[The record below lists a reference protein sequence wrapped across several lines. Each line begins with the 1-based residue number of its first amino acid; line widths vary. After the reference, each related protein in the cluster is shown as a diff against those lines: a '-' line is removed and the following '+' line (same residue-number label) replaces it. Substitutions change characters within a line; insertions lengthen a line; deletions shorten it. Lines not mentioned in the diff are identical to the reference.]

1 MDVIAP
7 DEEVLKKLVRG
18 LVEVEELG
26 TDHNLA
32 WEKADLVAPVTRMV
46 YRPETRARP
55 CQSPKGST
63 KARLVK
69 SKIASKERSSAK
81 VVHNA
86 RLQWLSYLCLD
97 WNGTRLRP
105 QTA

>member
-1 MDVIAP
+1 MDAIAP
-7 DEEVLKKLVRG
+7 DEDDLKKLVLY
-18 LVEVEELG
+18 LVVVEELG
-26 TDHNLA
+26 TDHNQA

-46 YRPETRARP
+46 FRPKTRARP

-63 KARLVK
+63 KARLAK

-86 RLQWLSYLCLD
+86 RLQWLAFLCLD
-97 WNGTRLRP
+97 LNGTRLRP